1 MDELIEVN
9 KILKIRAKKNL
20 KWQILVALVAII
32 WCMPLLY
39 LDLSLVIQNKMS
51 IEIFRD
57 LVLISFLYI
66 LLIFSTRNIFRIRK
80 TIKLSFQRNIVHLHD
95 INEINKISQI
105 NDWTKNKALRIMKH
119 IFYPSSQKPYFFW
132 GVLELKTTYY
142 MVFIDFYKNNQLIV
156 CEIDKEQLNQ
166 CPEKDKIEKTITKAK
181 IRAEKYNKPLF
192 SYLHVSF
199 IFYIKN

>member
-1 MDELIEVN
+1 
-9 KILKIRAKKNL
+9 
-20 KWQILVALVAII
+20 
-32 WCMPLLY
+32 
-39 LDLSLVIQNKMS
+39 
-51 IEIFRD
+51 
-57 LVLISFLYI
+57 
-66 LLIFSTRNIFRIRK
+66 
-80 TIKLSFQRNIVHLHD
+80 
-95 INEINKISQI
+95 
-105 NDWTKNKALRIMKH
+105 
-119 IFYPSSQKPYFFW
+119 
-132 GVLELKTTYY
+132 